1 HRHAA
6 LLRTSHSTIIPRVNM
21 TQHTHARVAGQHH
34 LQPPFGVCAAVG
46 HYHHAGVQAV
56 ADPDAAAV
64 VYAHPPGPARGIDE
78 RIEHRPV
85 GDGIRAVPHAFGLA
99 VGRGY
104 RPPTDAPPP
113 APPRPLPLPPPPPA
127 VHTVS
132 PMRPPAVPERADAG
146 GQPLLV
152 DLFAGQPDPASERL
166 IVRERLEHSLVSPCD
181 VLRVAGECRP
191 SERTLA

>member
-104 RPPTDAPPP
+104 RAGVEVV
-113 APPRPLPLPPPPPA
+113 A
-127 VHTVS
+127 
-132 PMRPPAVPERADAG
+132 ADH
-146 GQPLLV
+146 
-152 DLFAGQPDPASERL
+152 DR
-166 IVRERLEHSLVSPCD
+166 RLEFAAPHHLVEAQSE
-181 VLRVAGECRP
+181 LRP
-191 SERTLA
+191 